1 MKLKLKDN
9 LFRVNDTIISYDTEV
24 ATISGKKLI
33 EHGKY
38 SRTTSKHI
46 SHVAS
51 LYGLEIVRAKEKEPF
66 YQYEYGVKCELPGTL
81 SRRVSEEISDK
92 MGEGMDYLQ
101 AVSIVDKIGKK
112 DWEIITKDLNKNGIS
127 MDQLQMIRKAT
138 LSLKILG

>member
-46 SHVAS
+46 HHVAS

-66 YQYEYGVKCELPGTL
+66 CQYEYGVKCSLPGAL
-81 SRRVSEEISDK
+81 SKSLSKGLSQK
-92 MGEGMDYLQ
+92 MVEGMDYIQ
-101 AVSIVDKIGKK
+101 AISITEGIGKR
-112 DWEIITKDLNKNGIS
+112 DWEIILKDLSDRGIS
-127 MDQLQMIRKAT
+127 ISELELIRKAT
-138 LSLKILG
+138 KTMQILG